1 MVNKASAKRGI
12 VRNEGKSLLRRST
25 TSKPSPDSLCPFKI
39 ILCLSPGSHWFIQG
53 QSTACAVHNHL
64 HPSSFE
70 STPSTTR
77 LTQPERTLLQC
88 AQKYAHAGSVQ
99 NMMSD
104 LTGCIYSKQQIYH
117 IKNSVEEQSDNDT
130 SKLMNYLRQQAELGY
145 LRYKALFHEVT
156 QSTLITVE
164 QARKRKHQAAME
176 TLTSHITDDDWTL
189 AASLSNIDIQLHT
202 SASLG
207 AGISEAE
214 IPFQLDN
221 NDDKL
226 VLGIFLSPL
235 QAHLKVGQK
244 ILLAVAW
251 AREDEIQMFEQYP
264 EVLMFDV
271 TMSTNNEARPEG
283 IAASVDGNMQVFTPF
298 RVFLPSQCGW
308 VFDWVFGS
316 AAPTLLGAQNLRR
329 LQLLLTDGDS
339 KMYNAFERH
348 RHETSVVST
357 SVLFG

>member
-1 MVNKASAKRGI
+1 
-12 VRNEGKSLLRRST
+12 
-25 TSKPSPDSLCPFKI
+25 
-39 ILCLSPGSHWFIQG
+39 
-53 QSTACAVHNHL
+53 
-64 HPSSFE
+64 
-70 STPSTTR
+70 
-77 LTQPERTLLQC
+77 
-88 AQKYAHAGSVQ
+88 
-99 NMMSD
+99 MMSD

-308 VFDWVFGS
+308 VFGS